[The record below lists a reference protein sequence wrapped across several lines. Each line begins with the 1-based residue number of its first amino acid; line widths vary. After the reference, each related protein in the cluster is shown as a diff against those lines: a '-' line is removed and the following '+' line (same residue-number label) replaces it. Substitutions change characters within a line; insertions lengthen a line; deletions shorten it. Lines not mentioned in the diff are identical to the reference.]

1 MRDNSADTKG
11 KNNMRDP
18 TVRDHEGGKGPAQ
31 QSPHMQE
38 GGSAFDIA
46 GNVTERGEN
55 PSPSDRDRGEASAK
69 DRALP
74 IDTD

>member
-18 TVRDHEGGKGPAQ
+18 TVRDHEGSEGPAQ
-31 QSPHMQE
+31 QSAKMQE

-46 GNVTERGEN
+46 GNARARGED
-55 PSPSDRDRGEASAK
+55 PSPDDRARGETSSADPATAV
-69 DRALP
+69 DR
-74 IDTD
+74 

>member
-18 TVRDHEGGKGPAQ
+18 TVRDHEGSEGPAQ
-31 QSPHMQE
+31 QSGKAQE

-46 GNVTERGEN
+46 GNAEERGEKA
-55 PSPSDRDRGEASAK
+55 SPGDRDRGEKSNADPETAI
-69 DRALP
+69 DR
-74 IDTD
+74 